1 MSGTCFLGQPS
12 RRTFF
17 NFSRRPTSPNRQ
29 GKPTSTSRTP
39 KRLSEWLVARSM
51 NRQTHLYRRHYSSNS
66 SGSSPM
72 DSANLAFYILLALNV
87 IPYTISTFASFPNSS
102 PTVRKLSAWIRQNFT
117 FIYTTADSKP
127 WTFLTA
133 GFMHANLLHLLFNML
148 TLRTGFQI
156 LGFTASLAP
165 AQLVSLHLAGVV
177 GGTLVSYLSTGREV
191 ADAKSTGNRMRQF
204 QAEQR
209 RYVGASAGVSGVL
222 VAASCI
228 APRFPITVMFIPVAV
243 PLAGATA
250 GFLFLDA
257 YLLGNATSFVAH
269 EGHLGGCGGGGA
281 VLSCEVEEMSRE
293 QGNVLH
299 RDEGSRRMERAL
311 LQFIDF

>member
-1 MSGTCFLGQPS
+1 
-12 RRTFF
+12 
-17 NFSRRPTSPNRQ
+17 
-29 GKPTSTSRTP
+29 
-39 KRLSEWLVARSM
+39 
-51 NRQTHLYRRHYSSNS
+51 
-66 SGSSPM
+66 
-72 DSANLAFYILLALNV
+72 
-87 IPYTISTFASFPNSS
+87 
-102 PTVRKLSAWIRQNFT
+102 
-117 FIYTTADSKP
+117 
-127 WTFLTA
+127 
-133 GFMHANLLHLLFNML
+133 MHANLLHLLFNML